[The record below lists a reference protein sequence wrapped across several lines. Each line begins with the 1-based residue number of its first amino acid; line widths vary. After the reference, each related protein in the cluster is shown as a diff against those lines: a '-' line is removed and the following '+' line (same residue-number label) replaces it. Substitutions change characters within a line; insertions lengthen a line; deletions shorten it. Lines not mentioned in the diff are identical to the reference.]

1 VPASIVVVPRERFTS
16 LPASLRSRFAVQA
29 IVTAQVIDELVGE
42 TQDTVATT

>member
-1 VPASIVVVPRERFTS
+1 MPASIVVVPRERFTS
-16 LPASLRSRFAVQA
+16 LPVSLHSLLAVQA